1 MGSGIF
7 DAVWSTATIRDD
19 PVPYKVIWRYRVTIG
34 NIKIPKHERKKKGVL
49 SQCMDP
55 YTFCNYVEY

>member
-7 DAVWSTATIRDD
+7 DAVWSTATVIGGC
-19 PVPYKVIWRYRVTIG
+19 VPSTMYGITDQLSGTPEYQY
-34 NIKIPKHERKKKGVL
+34 NEHKKKGVL